1 MIYLFNYSNRKLNQ
15 DIINDFNGQYSKFAI
30 RIVGKSF
37 KINNEGERVYKNNL
51 KKIDD
56 SVETLYL
63 LGAKSNRDFIKS
75 IGKQCKTMI
84 GFDILYEKEYSSV
97 IKDKDGND
105 FEVDTFL
112 LVLRNEKIK
121 TVHRK

>member
-1 MIYLFNYSNRKLNQ
+1 
-15 DIINDFNGQYSKFAI
+15 
-30 RIVGKSF
+30 
-37 KINNEGERVYKNNL
+37 
-51 KKIDD
+51 
-56 SVETLYL
+56 
-63 LGAKSNRDFIKS
+63 
-75 IGKQCKTMI
+75 MI